1 MVCLSMHGN
10 CVFSSALRKETKKK
24 NGTSIGDG
32 GTPSTLKKDFNAFGK
47 ELFLLATVLAV
58 T

>member
-1 MVCLSMHGN
+1 MHGN